1 MEFQGDMVSNDEIP
15 VPAGLKL
22 SDAILYAQ
30 TGWNRNL
37 KDTFEKELNEYAIT
51 AREFIS
57 ERYLGTCIGAYLL
70 VINLYV
76 T

>member
-57 ERYLGTCIGAYLL
+57 NGERY
-70 VINLYV
+70 
-76 T
+76 